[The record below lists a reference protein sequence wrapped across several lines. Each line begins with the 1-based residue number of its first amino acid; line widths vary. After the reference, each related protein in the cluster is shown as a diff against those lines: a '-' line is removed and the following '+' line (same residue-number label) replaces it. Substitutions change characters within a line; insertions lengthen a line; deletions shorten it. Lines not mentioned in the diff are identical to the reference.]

1 MNEWVSEV
9 IKMGN
14 LDPSVQEFKDFVN
27 KHPEIVREIR
37 KSGRSWQEYYEKW
50 ALLGESDPY
59 WNEFTEA
66 DTMENHSQYESN
78 NGNENQEKKENE
90 EKDLISQ
97 LMKYTQKI
105 DVDKLQGQID
115 QLSKAVGSVQD
126 MVAQFKTTGPKKSPK
141 DPFHW
146 IKD

>member
-27 KHPEIVREIR
+27 KHPKIVREIR

-66 DTMENHSQYESN
+66 DTTDNHSQHKSTN
-78 NGNENQEKKENE
+78 ENE

-97 LMKYTQKI
+97 LMKYTQKV

-115 QLSKAVGSVQD
+115 QLSKAVGSVQE
-126 MVAQFKTTGPKKSPK
+126 MVSQFKSTGPKESPK